1 MYSYNRVHIIG
12 YQTQPVD
19 LRQTPGGTSV
29 TDLNLVTPY
38 SFTGDNGEKIQGK
51 GFHTVTLWGPMADI
65 ANQFVRAG
73 SQLFISGRLQ
83 TDTWEDQQTNERR
96 SKTKIVALDMI
107 LLDPRDGQL
116 PAPEGASLPSSG
128 TALTVSTSS
137 ATSPVILN
145 CAPPGPASRFSHSVL
160 PPMTAG
166 KINLPVKTAKGASS
180 TTSWCGAT
188 SRAR

>member
-65 ANQFVRAG
+65 ANQFVRAS
-73 SQLFISGRLQ
+73 SQ
-83 TDTWEDQQTNERR
+83 
-96 SKTKIVALDMI
+96 
-107 LLDPRDGQL
+107 PRKV
-116 PAPEGASLPSSG
+116 LPSSG